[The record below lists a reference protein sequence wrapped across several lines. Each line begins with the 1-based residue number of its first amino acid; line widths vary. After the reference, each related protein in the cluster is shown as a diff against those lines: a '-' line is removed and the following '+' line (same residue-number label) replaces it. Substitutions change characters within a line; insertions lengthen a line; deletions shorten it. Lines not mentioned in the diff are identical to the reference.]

1 MEHLDLEEVIFLDGT
16 MIGEVVS
23 IDNGTI
29 IKMDWKMLRHML
41 IW

>member
-29 IKMDWKMLRHML
+29 IKILSFRKLHFENE
-41 IW
+41 